1 VKSWIEEEEPTQSSI
16 CKRVQM
22 RFIELRDNVI
32 EKLGKSGVFLESS
45 PSQSSSEQAPQI
57 KTVVLNKGI
66 LSDLSKLKTT
76 ISEGLLGI
84 GVNNNVFEAMNKTR
98 TDILQKIEKSENSG
112 LDQSNQIMELMNQM
126 FLD

>member
-1 VKSWIEEEEPTQSSI
+1 
-16 CKRVQM
+16 M

-126 FLD
+126 FQD